1 MASAGIA
8 ASAADALL
16 QRKEEL
22 ARAITDELYAVM
34 PELLPRHGER
44 GRVKCLED
52 MRYNLEHL
60 APAVAL
66 EDDSLFVRYVT
77 WLCDMLAAR
86 GVGTDEVRR
95 SLELTRDVVQ
105 ARMRPGEAAAA
116 TSPVSAALAML
127 GDRPAGGSRNG

>member
-1 MASAGIA
+1 MAPAGIA
-8 ASAADALL
+8 ATAADALL
-16 QRKEEL
+16 ARKEEL
-22 ARAITDELYAVM
+22 ARAITDALYAVM

-77 WLCDMLAAR
+77 WLCDMLGAR

-105 ARMRPGEAAAA
+105 ARMHPEEAIAA
-116 TSPVSAALAML
+116 TSPVAAALAML
-127 GDRPAGGSRNG
+127 GDRASGRSPQG